1 MYIRELQVDG
11 YGALHGLKLELE
23 ASVTVLYGRNEAG
36 KSTLLRFIRSM
47 LYGFPTRKDPVERGE
62 PVFGGRHGGRLML
75 SDKSGREWLVE
86 RYAERGSGLL
96 VREEGG
102 IERSMGQA
110 EWERLLLG
118 GVSERLFRQLF
129 AVSLNELHELRS
141 LQGEEIG
148 NYLYHAGLAG
158 GSALTAARRRI
169 STEMDRLY
177 RPRGTTQEM
186 NKLLSAIKETET
198 AIRQSRDGV
207 AYYNE
212 TGEALVEV
220 ENQLALLD
228 SRLPDLRMQ
237 SAKLQGANE
246 LREWWLKRE
255 ELLLEDAQSR
265 SELLDPSVPL
275 IREHTISAW
284 SELKRKRAGAADKLE
299 ETRGKAMDLRLSR
312 EKLTWDAALVASL
325 PEWERLESLREGMI
339 AKREERSELD
349 AERRTLE
356 ETIQNT
362 LLRLSA
368 EWGEAELL
376 AFGGLAAE
384 REQVR
389 RLQQSWEEA
398 ERASLTLQ
406 AEVRRI
412 ARQQEV
418 LQAEQGFLAG
428 NAQSDLSFMFPG
440 DKKQVLAKD
449 YDYGIFLFLP
459 RTKQALLQAWHNV
472 EDARRTYERIR
483 ANAVP
488 LSRPFGTR
496 ANANASP
503 IPSPRSSFKLYA
515 VAGVLGLAAFI
526 FPILV
531 GLNAPVSTETYA
543 LSALLLLLCAVT
555 GITASRR
562 HLGRNATIQMTAVP
576 SNAISEQHTAS
587 LRLHRRQVDERLRQ
601 LIDNPET
608 AASTLIPEVTETNA
622 MEWPQPSDNEDR
634 VWQELRAAVH
644 AQLDR
649 MEEIDREKSKQHELH
664 SRLQELQL
672 ERELA
677 ERDCTLQEERMNAL
691 QTHWRQWLHTRRLP
705 HHLMPDNLPELL
717 SLAEQGQTVLRQR
730 LRLTERLGSLNKAI
744 EEFEQWATR
753 LFDVCPPPAN
763 IRTDALQA
771 VQWQCREAVKQ
782 QAVKEE
788 AERLDAQLARLDAF
802 VNEALG
808 EFTSVENEITMLF
821 TELSVATEAEM
832 EQRIRIDERCR
843 ALRKEARE
851 IGLRLES
858 GRDADAQAQLYEL
871 LATHDEASLAVQLSE
886 QKACLA
892 AEEYDRSEL
901 LDRRGRLT
909 QELERL
915 RSESELEDK
924 GQRLIELQCKLE
936 SLAERYAILAISDQ
950 LIVQTKAVFEEEK
963 QPEVLQRSSRYFQ
976 QMTNDS
982 YIRIVAPGDTP
993 TLYAETHDR
1002 KLLDSIFLSRGTQEQ
1017 LYLAMRFALCDAASP
1032 DHPLPLLLDDL
1043 FVHFDEQRLA
1053 HTLPVLEE
1061 LARTRQVLLFTCHPH
1076 VAQTIASKIPAAR
1089 VLKLGD

>member
-23 ASVTVLYGRNEAG
+23 APVTVLYGFNEAG

-62 PVFGGRHGGRLML
+62 PVFGGRHGGRLLL
-75 SDKSGREWLVE
+75 SDKSGREWLAE
-86 RYAERGSGLL
+86 RYAERGSGVL

-169 STEMDRLY
+169 SAEMDRLY

-198 AIRQSRDGV
+198 AIRQSRDDV

-212 TGEALVEV
+212 TKEALVEV
-220 ENQLALLD
+220 ENQLAILD
-228 SRLPDLRMQ
+228 RRLPGLRMQ
-237 SAKLQGANE
+237 SAKLQGAYE

-255 ELLLEDAQSR
+255 ALLLEDTQLR
-265 SELLDPSVPL
+265 MELPDPSVPL
-275 IREHTISAW
+275 LGEDQAAAW
-284 SELKRKRAGAADKLE
+284 SELKRKRAGAAYKLE

-312 EKLTWDAALVASL
+312 EKLEWDAALVALL
-325 PEWERLESLREGMI
+325 PDWERLESLREGMI
-339 AKREERSELD
+339 AKREERSELE

-356 ETIQNT
+356 ETIQST

-368 EWGEAELL
+368 DWGEAEML

-406 AEVRRI
+406 TEVRRI

-418 LQAEQGFLAG
+418 LQAEEGFLSG
-428 NAQSDLSFMFPG
+428 NTQSNRAFMPSGEKEQGQAQASGL
-440 DKKQVLAKD
+440 
-449 YDYGIFLFLP
+449 FLFLP

-488 LSRPFGTR
+488 PSHPIGTR
-496 ANANASP
+496 VSANANSSPKSP
-503 IPSPRSSFKLYA
+503 IKLYA
-515 VAGVLGLAAFI
+515 FAGVLGLTAFI
-526 FPILV
+526 LPFVV
-531 GLNAPVSTETYA
+531 GLKASESTVTYA
-543 LSALLLLLCAVT
+543 ISALLLLLCTVT
-555 GITASRR
+555 AITASRR
-562 HLGRNATIQMTAVP
+562 NRSSNESIHMTAGP
-576 SNAISEQHTAS
+576 SNAFSEQYTAS

-601 LIDNPET
+601 LMDNPET
-608 AASTLIPEVTETNA
+608 AAAKLIPEDTETNV
-622 MEWPQPSDNEDR
+622 MEWPLSSDNEDR
-634 VWQELRAAVH
+634 IWQELRAAVH
-644 AQLDR
+644 EQLDR
-649 MEEIDREKSKQHELH
+649 MEDIDRGKSKQHELQ

-677 ERDCTLQEERMNAL
+677 ERDCTLQAERMEAL
-691 QTHWRQWLHTRRLP
+691 QEQWRQWLHTRKLP
-705 HHLMPDNLPELL
+705 AHLMPESLPELL

-730 LRLTERLGSLNKAI
+730 IRVTERLGTLNKAI
-744 EEFEQWATR
+744 EDFEQSATR

-763 IRTDALQA
+763 IRMDTFQA
-771 VQWQCREAVKQ
+771 VQWLSREAVKQ
-782 QAVKEE
+782 QAMQEE
-788 AERLDAQLARLDAF
+788 AERLDMQLAKLEAF
-802 VNEALG
+802 VNEALA
-808 EFTSVENEITMLF
+808 EQIDVEKDISLLF
-821 TELSVATEAEM
+821 AKLQVTTDSEM
-832 EQRIRIDERCR
+832 EQRLRIDECCR

-858 GRDADAQAQLYEL
+858 GRDTDAQAQLYEL
-871 LATHDEASLAVQLSE
+871 LATHDEASLVALLSE
-886 QKACLA
+886 QKARLE
-892 AEEYDRSEL
+892 AEEHDRSEL

-915 RSESELEDK
+915 RGEAELEDK
-924 GQRLIELQCKLE
+924 GQRLRELQSKLE
-936 SLAERYAILAISDQ
+936 ILSERYAILAISDL

-963 QPEVLQRSSRYFQ
+963 QPEVLQRSSRYLH
-976 QMTNDS
+976 QMTNGS

-1043 FVHFDEQRLA
+1043 FVHFDERRLA

-1061 LARTRQVLLFTCHPH
+1061 LARTRQVLLFTCHRH
-1076 VAQTIASKIPAAR
+1076 VAQTIASGIPAAR
-1089 VLKLGD
+1089 VLTLGD

>member
-23 ASVTVLYGRNEAG
+23 APVTVLYGRNEAG

-62 PVFGGRHGGRLML
+62 PVFGGRHGGRLLL

-86 RYAERGSGLL
+86 RYAERGSGIL

-129 AVSLNELHELRS
+129 AVSLDELHELRS

-169 STEMDRLY
+169 SMEMDRLY
-177 RPRGTTQEM
+177 RPRGATQEM

-198 AIRQSRDGV
+198 AIRQSRDSV
-207 AYYNE
+207 AFYNE
-212 TGEALVEV
+212 AGEALVQV

-228 SRLPDLRMQ
+228 RRLPGLRMH
-237 SAKLQGANE
+237 SAKLQGAFE

-255 ELLLEDAQSR
+255 ELLLEETQLR
-265 SELLDPSVPL
+265 MELRDPSVL
-275 IREHTISAW
+275 LLGEDTAAAW
-284 SELKRKRAGAADKLE
+284 SELKRKRAGATDKLE
-299 ETRGKAMDLRLSR
+299 ENRGKALDLRLSR
-312 EKLTWDAALVASL
+312 EKLAWDTELVASL

-356 ETIQNT
+356 ETIQST

-368 EWGEAELL
+368 DWGEAELL

-389 RLQQSWEEA
+389 SLQHSWEEA
-398 ERASLTLQ
+398 ERASLSLQ

-412 ARQQEV
+412 TRQQEV
-418 LQAEQGFLAG
+418 LLAEQGPAG
-428 NAQSDLSFMFPG
+428 PAGMAGQ
-440 DKKQVLAKD
+440 DKDFGL
-449 YDYGIFLFLP
+449 FLFIP

-472 EDARRTYERIR
+472 EDARRSYERIR

-488 LSRPFGTR
+488 SSGPIGTR
-496 ANANASP
+496 AKANVN
-503 IPSPRSSFKLYA
+503 PSPRSPIGLYA
-515 VAGVLGLAAFI
+515 VAGVLGSVAIILPF
-526 FPILV
+526 LV
-531 GLNAPVSTETYA
+531 GLKAPESTVTYA
-543 LSALLLLLCAVT
+543 LSALLLLSCAVT
-555 GITASRR
+555 AIIASRR
-562 HLGRNATIQMTAVP
+562 HFERRASIHMTKVP
-576 SNAISEQHTAS
+576 TNAISEPLTVS
-587 LRLHRRQVDERLRQ
+587 LRLHRRQVDETLRQ
-601 LIDNPET
+601 LMGNPET
-608 AASTLIPEVTETNA
+608 AAAKLFPEITETNA
-622 MEWPQPSDNEDR
+622 TEWPQPSDNEDR
-634 VWQELRAAVH
+634 VWHELRAAVH
-644 AQLDR
+644 DQLDQ
-649 MEEIDREKSKQHELH
+649 MEEIDRGKSKQQELQ
-664 SRLQELQL
+664 SRLQELQR

-677 ERDCTLQEERMNAL
+677 ERDCSLQAERMEAL
-691 QTHWRQWLHTRRLP
+691 QSQWHQWLHKRKLP
-705 HHLMPDNLPELL
+705 VHLTPNSLPELL
-717 SLAEQGQTVLRQR
+717 SLVEQGQTVLRQR
-730 LRLTERLGSLNKAI
+730 VRLTERLGSLNKAI
-744 EEFEQWATR
+744 EEFEQSATG
-753 LFDVCPPPAN
+753 LFVVCSSPAN
-763 IRTDALQA
+763 IRTDVQQA
-771 VQWQCREAVKQ
+771 VQWQYREAVKQ
-782 QAVKEE
+782 QSVKEE
-788 AERLDAQLARLDAF
+788 AQRQDLQLAKLEAF
-802 VNEALG
+802 INEAL
-808 EFTSVENEITMLF
+808 
-821 TELSVATEAEM
+821 TELTGVDNEMASLFAELRVGTEAEM
-832 EQRIRIDERCR
+832 EQRLRVDERCR

-871 LATHDEASLAVQLSE
+871 LATHDEASLAALISE
-886 QKACLA
+886 HKAMLA
-892 AEEYDRSEL
+892 AEEHERSEL

-915 RSESELEDK
+915 RGEAELEDK
-924 GQRLIELQCKLE
+924 GQRLLELQSKLE
-936 SLAERYAILAISDQ
+936 NLSERYAILAISDQ
-950 LIVQTKAVFEEEK
+950 LIVQTKAVFEDEK
-963 QPEVLQRSSRYFQ
+963 QPEVLLKSSRYLQ
-976 QMTNDS
+976 QMTNGS

-993 TLYAETHDR
+993 TLFAETHDR

-1043 FVHFDEQRLA
+1043 FVHFDERRLA

-1061 LARTRQVLLFTCHPH
+1061 LARTRQVFLFTCHRH
-1076 VAQTIASKIPAAR
+1076 VVQTIASGIPTAR
-1089 VLKLGD
+1089 VLRLGD